1 VAVWAVLGFAT
12 APLVAQWDWSA
23 LSESPSLSALA
34 VLCTLGFLLVR
45 RFTWLRLAALG
56 VTALAYVLLRDAD
69 IWAVAAV
76 GVVLVA
82 TGAIRSLQGVGF
94 SPEGWRATLRANL
107 GRVRQPLLVGA
118 TLVVVAAV
126 GGVAAGVAQRDV
138 MNMDNVFYVRVFPSP
153 DMVAWFSAHGMPEAR
168 QIDALAASTPVGPGV
183 AKLVAPDWNAST
195 WKPLDLWMAQRAQ
208 TTYGIFLFTH
218 PVYVLRAPFSTP
230 PLTFDNANG
239 QLGFYAPPGRALSLF
254 QTVFVPGRWVVVALG
269 VLSVIV
275 ALGRRLWR
283 ERAWCFIA
291 AFAVVGLVTML
302 IAWHGDAQEVTRHMV
317 EGDVEARLGVLLSL
331 VFVVLAPTPGRATGE
346 EAGEEAGAQRSTPR
360 INPLVGTPVP
370 AVTTTC
376 SVPSTWLTAVPRT

>member
-1 VAVWAVLGFAT
+1 MKLTGAGYIHYSDAEAVIGVLAWGLLAFTVGRAVGGRWRAVLASWAVLAFAT

-34 VLCTLGFLLVR
+34 VLCAVGFLLVR

-82 TGAIRSLQGVGF
+82 TGAFGCLQGIGF

-107 GRVRQPLLVGA
+107 SRVRQPLLVGA
-118 TLVVVAAV
+118 TLVVVAAF

-153 DMVAWFSAHGMPEAR
+153 DMVAWFAAHGMPEAR
-168 QIDALAASTPVGPGV
+168 QIDALAAATSASPGV
-183 AKLVAPDWNAST
+183 AKLVAPDWAAAT

-218 PVYVLRAPFSTP
+218 PVYVLRARS
-230 PLTFDNANG
+230 
-239 QLGFYAPPGRALSLF
+239 
-254 QTVFVPGRWVVVALG
+254 
-269 VLSVIV
+269 
-275 ALGRRLWR
+275 RRR
-283 ERAWCFIA
+283 R
-291 AFAVVGLVTML
+291 
-302 IAWHGDAQEVTRHMV
+302 
-317 EGDVEARLGVLLSL
+317 S
-331 VFVVLAPTPGRATGE
+331 
-346 EAGEEAGAQRSTPR
+346 RSTTPTDSSASTRPR
-360 INPLVGTPVP
+360 
-370 AVTTTC
+370 AVRCRC
-376 SVPSTWLTAVPRT
+376 SRRCSSPGAGSSWSWAC